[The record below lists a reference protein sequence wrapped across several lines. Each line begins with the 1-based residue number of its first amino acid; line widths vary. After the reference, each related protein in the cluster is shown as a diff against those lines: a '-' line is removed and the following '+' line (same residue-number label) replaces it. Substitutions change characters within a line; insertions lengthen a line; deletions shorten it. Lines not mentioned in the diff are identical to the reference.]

1 MSRQC
6 EAVNDSRPAGITAL
20 SAFFGFGA
28 LMSLTSGV
36 ALLFPGS
43 FLEPMWQLNP
53 RARDG
58 LSRLGPW
65 AIVLMFSVSV
75 ACALSAAGLW
85 RGIPWGHRLATGVL
99 VVNLVGDAVS
109 ALSGTEPRAAIGLPI
124 GALFVLYLRSKRV
137 REFFAHARQ
146 PVPAHKP

>member
-1 MSRQC
+1 
-6 EAVNDSRPAGITAL
+6 L

-28 LMSLTSGV
+28 LMSLTSAV

-43 FLEPMWQLNP
+43 ILEPVWRLNP

-65 AIVLMFSVSV
+65 AVVLMFSVSV
-75 ACALSAAGLW
+75 ACALAAAGLS

-109 ALSGTEPRAAIGLPI
+109 AISGTEPRAAIGLPI
-124 GALFVLYLRSKRV
+124 GTLFVVYLRSRRV
-137 REFFAHARQ
+137 RAFFARPRQ
-146 PVPAHKP
+146 PVPAHAP